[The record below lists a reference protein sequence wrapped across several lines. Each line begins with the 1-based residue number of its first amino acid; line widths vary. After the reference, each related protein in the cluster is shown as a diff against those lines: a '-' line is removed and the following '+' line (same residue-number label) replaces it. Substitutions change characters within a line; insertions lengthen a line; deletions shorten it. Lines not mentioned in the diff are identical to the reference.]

1 MKINHKIENSTSY
14 GLSSLKHSAFSQ
26 NWLKTNQTLVAI
38 ASNIKD
44 YDLIVS
50 GIQPSANIIIIDEKR
65 DGVEQITAALTHY
78 SASNLQI
85 ICHGSPGVLQLGKTA
100 LTTANIH
107 QYHHLLAEWNVK
119 NILLWSCEV
128 AAGNTDFLNILHQL
142 TGANIA
148 ASSHYVGNEENYSN
162 WELEHQI
169 GNVTESS
176 IFTEAIL
183 ESYSGLFTEPNNS
196 FVTAQDIG
204 VLGATRTFNDFVGT
218 SDRRDYY
225 EFTLDEISQ
234 VNLNLTGLE
243 EAAQMYLVADLDNDG
258 VLDNNEV
265 IEGDFSN
272 STADKS
278 LNEILVPGT
287 YAILVETYYSD
298 DNTNYTLTASA
309 TELPTT
315 TTTDPGNS
323 FVAALDIGS
332 LETTQTFTDV
342 VGSRDRRDYYEFT
355 LDEIS
360 QVDLTLTGLVEP
372 AQMYLV
378 TDLDN
383 DGVLDNNEVIEGNFS
398 NSTADK
404 SLNEILVPG
413 TYAILVEAYYSYDN
427 TSYNLTAS
435 ATEQPSTN
443 ATDPGEDFNSALDL
457 GRLGGTQTFT
467 DAVGSVD
474 RSDYYEFTLNQ
485 TTSTDIEVSLTGL
498 TEPAQLYIVQDLD
511 NDGVLDGNEYLE
523 GSYLNST
530 ADRRISASLSPGTY
544 AILVYTA
551 DSDANTGYTLTTI
564 APGTPEPPDDSIE
577 YDSQAFTVNG
587 VYEPIAGDFNGDGNG
602 DVLWYRPG
610 TGADYI
616 WSFNDNNG
624 YESKAFTVNGDYT
637 PIPGDFD
644 GSGTT
649 DILWYRP
656 GVGADFIW
664 SFNSDGS
671 YDSKAF
677 TVNGTYTPVTGDFD
691 GSGTTDILWYRPGIG
706 ADFLWSFNQN
716 GTYNSSPFTVNGT
729 YTPVTGDFDGNNVTD
744 ILWYRPG
751 TGNDFLWS
759 FNGDGTYESEQFT
772 VNGTYEAVEGD
783 FNGDDIDDILWY
795 SPGPG
800 QDYIWAFKTGG
811 SYDSEKFTVNGVYTP
826 VVEDF
831 DSNGYTDILW
841 YRPGTGAD
849 YLWSFN

>member
-265 IEGDFSN
+265 IEGD
-272 STADKS
+272 
-278 LNEILVPGT
+278 
-287 YAILVETYYSD
+287 
-298 DNTNYTLTASA
+298 
-309 TELPTT
+309 
-315 TTTDPGNS
+315 
-323 FVAALDIGS
+323 
-332 LETTQTFTDV
+332 
-342 VGSRDRRDYYEFT
+342 
-355 LDEIS
+355 
-360 QVDLTLTGLVEP
+360 
-372 AQMYLV
+372 
-378 TDLDN
+378 
-383 DGVLDNNEVIEGNFS
+383 FS